1 MSIENQIIQMTSY
14 QLTDSAEAFTKAILA
29 LSKRT
34 QEEGPENILRYSF
47 YVNAGGGT
55 AGSIIVYRDPEAWLG
70 QHDFVTS
77 LDEYQHFYKT
87 IRLAG
92 LRFFGNLSPKIRQWL
107 DERNLQYEYAGQLA
121 AGFER

>member
-14 QLTDSAEAFTKAILA
+14 QLTGSAEAFSKAITA

-34 QEEGPENILRYSF
+34 FDEGPANILRYTF
-47 YVNAGGGT
+47 YVNDGDGT
-55 AGSIIVYRDPEAWLG
+55 AGAIIVFQNAEAWLG

-77 LDEYQHFYKT
+77 LDEYQQFYKT
-87 IRLAG
+87 VRLVG
-92 LRFFGNLSPKIRQWL
+92 LRFFGDLSSEIRRWL
-107 DERNLQYEYAGQLA
+107 DERNLEYEFAGPLA